1 LRSPAAAAHERVISD
16 NFQHISVLLD
26 GYTQQNHPGSRAC
39 SSGRVRHY
47 FPAIFAFYDMQNETW
62 LTPRRYIWA
71 AKMVR
76 GAYMVQER
84 KRAQDMGYKVNYRT
98 RLQL

>member
-1 LRSPAAAAHERVISD
+1 
-16 NFQHISVLLD
+16 
-26 GYTQQNHPGSRAC
+26 
-39 SSGRVRHY
+39 VRHY

-98 RLQL
+98 RFQFNTLTHDHRIRSARVKRTRTDSALLGTSVAL